1 MASKRSAMNPVGRA
15 LGLSAALMLIAAIV
29 LAVAVD
35 PLWGLIAGLVAVTDG
50 VLAVL
55 LGSGAIGTS
64 SAGRDAEAA
73 GGPAS
78 PEPAA
83 AGGPDLGTLADGTPI
98 REGENPLVDED

>member
-1 MASKRSAMNPVGRA
+1 MNPVGKA

-55 LGSGAIGTS
+55 LGSGAIGVS
-64 SAGRDAEAA
+64 STGGDAEAGDAAAAAEPA
-73 GGPAS
+73 GGDD
-78 PEPAA
+78 
-83 AGGPDLGTLADGTPI
+83 AGLGTLADGTPI
-98 REGENPLVDED
+98 REGANPLVDRD

>member
-73 GGPAS
+73 GGP
-78 PEPAA
+78 
-83 AGGPDLGTLADGTPI
+83 DLGTLADGTPI